1 MNVKDLYNVVEKLI
15 MRKYPWIVDF
25 EWNTYYYN
33 DGINYW
39 ILEIF
44 PSKEFRDKE
53 IFMDKYEVEI
63 EDEMKSLFKMLGPN
77 SNEIFDRV
85 FIK

>member
-15 MRKYPWIVDF
+15 MKKYPWIVDF
-25 EWNTYYYN
+25 EWSTYFD

-39 ILEIF
+39 TLEIF
-44 PSKEFRDKE
+44 PSKEFRDEE

-63 EDEMKSLFKMLGPN
+63 EDEMKFLFKMLGPN
-77 SNEIFDRV
+77 SNERFDRV